1 MSQKNLAGLTVT
13 PVENTQI
20 PAENSHSGSAA
31 AVSRLMTWE
40 STKCATVR
48 KKQQLTFTTVSLKIH
63 PDVAGVAL

>member
-31 AVSRLMTWE
+31 AVSRLMTRE
-40 STKCATVR
+40 SAKFAR
-48 KKQQLTFTTVSLKIH
+48 
-63 PDVAGVAL
+63 